1 MVDLPP
7 PTDKTAS
14 VRPAAPRWWGGRTHI
29 IYTMAVFVL
38 LASLD
43 NAAIA
48 LYPALTK
55 VMAADLGVSES
66 RMGLITSLV
75 ILVSALTAVG
85 WGYIGDRSKRKPL
98 LFWGTLVWCLGLAL
112 AGRSQSIGELAG
124 WSALVGAGLGAIA
137 SVGFSVISD
146 FTPPRRR
153 GLAMSFWGLSQ
164 GAGGFF
170 GILLGGVLGAENWR
184 KPFLG
189 LALAGAA
196 AALLY
201 LTAADAPRGRA
212 EPELAE
218 ALAAGRTYG
227 YRIEKSDLPLLLRI
241 RTNRWLILQG
251 LTGQLAYGSLIWVP
265 LLYQGKVQAAGYDLA
280 AATAVGSVFGAV
292 FQIGGVISILAGWL
306 GDRFQRRNPRAR
318 AVISMVG
325 ILGAIPFFVGFFFIP
340 LHGLDIPVDEGSG
353 TIFLG
358 TLASLFTNPYAAA
371 AFLLSVAALAF
382 TSADSPNWYAL
393 ISDVN
398 LPEHRGTVFGLG
410 NLSNGV
416 SRTLGNGLTAVTAG
430 LLAARFPAPLNYAV
444 GLTVFQLFFIPTGLC
459 YLKASKTCPS
469 DIARVRGLLA
479 ERGGQAG
486 SAEQP

>member
-1 MVDLPP
+1 M
-7 PTDKTAS
+7 
-14 VRPAAPRWWGGRTHI
+14 RPAAPRRRGGRTHV
-29 IYTMAVFVL
+29 IYTIAVFVL

-55 VMAADLGVSES
+55 VMAADLGVSEP

-98 LFWGTLVWCLGLAL
+98 LFGGTLVWCLGLAL
-112 AGRSQSIGELAG
+112 AARSQSIGALAG

-146 FTPPRRR
+146 FVPPRRR

-170 GILLGGVLGAENWR
+170 GVLLGGMLGAENWR
-184 KPFLG
+184 SPFNG
-189 LALAGAA
+189 LAWAGAA

-201 LTAADAPRGRA
+201 LTAADPPRGRA

-218 ALAAGRTYG
+218 ALAAGAEYG
-227 YRIEKSDLPLLLRI
+227 HRIEKSDLPLLMRI

-251 LTGQLAYGSLIWVP
+251 VGGQLAYGSLIWVP

-280 AATAVGSVFGAV
+280 TSAAVGSVFGAV
-292 FQIGGVISILAGWL
+292 FQIGGVASILAGWL
-306 GDRFQRRNPRAR
+306 GDRFQQRNPRAR
-318 AVISMVG
+318 AVISMTG
-325 ILGAIPFFVGFFFIP
+325 ILGAVPFFAAFFFMP
-340 LHGLDIPVDEGSG
+340 LHGLDIPAGEGG
-353 TIFLG
+353 MALFLA
-358 TLASLFTNPYAAA
+358 TLASLFTNPYAAG
-371 AFLLSVAALAF
+371 AFLLSVAALAL

-398 LPEHRGTVFGLG
+398 LPEHRGTVFGFA

-416 SRTLGNGLTAVTAG
+416 SRTLGNGLTSAAAG
-430 LLAARFPAPLNYAV
+430 MLAARFPAPLNYAV
-444 GLTVFQLFFIPTGLC
+444 GLAVFQLFFIPTGLC
-459 YLKASKTCPS
+459 YWKASKTCPS

-479 ERGGQAG
+479 ERGREARSGEPPRGGRSNQG
-486 SAEQP
+486 